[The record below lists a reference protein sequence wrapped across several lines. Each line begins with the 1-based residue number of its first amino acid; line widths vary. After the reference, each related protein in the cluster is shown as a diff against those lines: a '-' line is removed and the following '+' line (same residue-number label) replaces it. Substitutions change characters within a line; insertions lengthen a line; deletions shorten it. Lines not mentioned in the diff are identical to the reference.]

1 MAKENNEQTG
11 RDYKSRKKRVKRIR
25 IMVILVLLV
34 VLAAGGAVYLYRLF
48 NKSYKG
54 CEVINSLDN
63 VASGTTKFIS
73 YQSAVIRYSRDGA
86 EAVDKDGKQIWN
98 GSYEMDKPIADTCGQ
113 YAVIADQGGKSV
125 EIFDNKGGAGRI
137 TTVYDIIKVR
147 IASQGVVAVL
157 MESGNTNYITLYDKD
172 GTVLVDQATDMLKDG
187 YPIDIALSVDGQK
200 LITDYL
206 SIKEGKEVSILT
218 FYNYGEVG
226 QNWSDGIMGA
236 YTFDGTVIPRVAFNN
251 NDTVCAYKDNGLMI
265 FEYQELPK
273 VILEQNFEEKIS
285 SVLYN
290 KKNAG
295 VVLEEGDGGSRKL
308 VLYDLLGK
316 KSLEKRIDF
325 NFSHIEMTEEEII
338 MNDNMSCII
347 MKPDGRVKFKYTF
360 DTGITSL
367 IPVNHLDR
375 YILISDK
382 KISQIALTE

>member
-1 MAKENNEQTG
+1 
-11 RDYKSRKKRVKRIR
+11 
-25 IMVILVLLV
+25 
-34 VLAAGGAVYLYRLF
+34 
-48 NKSYKG
+48 
-54 CEVINSLDN
+54 

>member
-34 VLAAGGAVYLYRLF
+34 VLAAGGAVYLYRLL

>member
-1 MAKENNEQTG
+1 MAKENNGQVG

-25 IMVILVLLV
+25 IMVILALLV
-34 VLAAGGAVYLYRLF
+34 VLAVGGAVYLYSLF

-54 CEVINSLDN
+54 CEVISSLDN
-63 VASGTTKFIS
+63 EASSTTQFIS

-86 EAVDKDGKQIWN
+86 EAVDKDGKQMWN
-98 GSYEMDKPIADTCGQ
+98 GSYEMDKPIADTCGK

-125 EIFDNKGGAGRI
+125 EIFDDKGGAGRI

-187 YPIDIALSVDGQK
+187 YPIDIALSADGQK

-206 SIKEGKEVSILT
+206 SIKGGKEVGIIT
-218 FYNYGEVG
+218 FYNFGEVG
-226 QNWSDGIMGA
+226 QNWTDGIMGA
-236 YTFDGTVIPRVAFNN
+236 YTFEGTVIPRVAFND

-265 FEYQELPK
+265 FEYKEQPK
-273 VILEQNFEEKIS
+273 VILDQNFEEKIS

-290 KKNAG
+290 KENVG
-295 VVLEEGDGGSRKL
+295 VVLDEGDGGSRKL
-308 VLYDLLGK
+308 VLYNLLGK
-316 KSLEKRIDF
+316 KSVEKRIDF

-367 IPVNHLDR
+367 IPINNLDR
-375 YILISDK
+375 YILVSDK

>member
-1 MAKENNEQTG
+1 MAKENNGQAG

-25 IMVILVLLV
+25 IMVILALLV
-34 VLAAGGAVYLYRLF
+34 VLAVGGAVYLYSLF

-54 CEVINSLDN
+54 CEVISSLEN
-63 VASGTTKFIS
+63 VANSTTQFIS

-86 EAVDKDGKQIWN
+86 EAVDKDGKQMWN
-98 GSYEMDKPIADTCGQ
+98 GSYEMDRPIADTCGK

-125 EIFDNKGGAGRI
+125 EIFDDKGGAGRI

-157 MESGNTNYITLYDKD
+157 MESSNTNYITIYDKD

-187 YPIDIALSVDGQK
+187 YPIDIALSADGQK

-206 SIKEGKEVSILT
+206 SIKGGKEVGIIT
-218 FYNYGEVG
+218 FYNFGEVG
-226 QNWSDGIMGA
+226 QNWTDGIMGA
-236 YTFDGTVIPRVAFNN
+236 YTFEGTVIPRVAFND
-251 NDTVCAYKDNGLMI
+251 NDTVCAYKDSGLMI
-265 FEYQELPK
+265 FEYKEQPK
-273 VILEQNFEEKIS
+273 VILDQNFEEKIS

-290 KKNAG
+290 KENAG
-295 VVLEEGDGGSRKL
+295 VVLDEGDGGSRKL
-308 VLYDLLGK
+308 VLYNLLGK

-325 NFSHIEMTEEEII
+325 NYSHIEMTEEEII
-338 MNDNMSCII
+338 MNDNISCII

-360 DTGITSL
+360 DTGISSL
-367 IPVNHLDR
+367 IPINHLDR
-375 YILISDK
+375 YILVSDK